1 MPLITEDA
9 DIREILAQTR
19 RVAVVGLSSNES
31 RPSFG
36 VAKALMDEGYGI
48 VPVNPNEDKVL
59 GENAFTDLSHITGM
73 VDVVDVFRRP
83 EHVPQIVDACI
94 ERGVRTLWLQEGVV
108 HQAAA
113 EKAAGP
119 SGSSSTAGNAGS
131 YEAERRYRKRAAR
144 KAAANRLGRG
154 LQD

>member
-59 GENAFTDLSHITGM
+59 GENAFPDLSHITGM

-94 ERGVRTLWLQEGVV
+94 ARGVRTLWLQEGVV

-113 EKAAGP
+113 EKAAA
-119 SGSSSTAGNAGS
+119 AGIDVVMDRCMLKE
-131 YEAERRYRKRAAR
+131 YRRL
-144 KAAANRLGRG
+144 LG
-154 LQD
+154 